1 MTSIN
6 LEKMCIHFPELFL
19 LLKCHENVV
28 FFSKTAQNKVPLF
41 PRKCPFCY
49 VLFSDCPYFLNKILD
64 QLHSNKL
71 RNWNPNDKYPYTF
84 LYLYLY
90 IYIYPYISIYN
101 IYNIYII
108 YIERVS
114 YIYYIYIY
122 IAYFLIINLLFYV
135 TNLYLMCYLYIIC

>member
-90 IYIYPYISIYN
+90 IYIYIYPYISIYN

-108 YIERVS
+108 YIQRECHI
-114 YIYYIYIY
+114 YIIYIY
-122 IAYFLIINLLFYV
+122 ILLISLLLICYF
-135 TNLYLMCYLYIIC
+135 M

>member
-90 IYIYPYISIYN
+90 IYIYIYPYISIYN

-108 YIERVS
+108 YIERECHI
-114 YIYYIYIY
+114 YIIYIY
-122 IAYFLIINLLFYV
+122 ILLISLLLICYF
-135 TNLYLMCYLYIIC
+135 M

>member
-90 IYIYPYISIYN
+90 IYIYIYPYISIYN

-108 YIERVS
+108 YIERECHI
-114 YIYYIYIY
+114 YILYIYILL
-122 IAYFLIINLLFYV
+122 ISLLLICYF
-135 TNLYLMCYLYIIC
+135 M

>member
-6 LEKMCIHFPELFL
+6 LGKMCIHFPELL
-19 LLKCHENVV
+19 LFLKCHENVV
-28 FFSKTAQNKVPLF
+28 FFSKTTQNKVPLF
-41 PRKCPFCY
+41 PQKCPFCY

-71 RNWNPNDKYPYTF
+71 RNWNPNNKYPYTF
-84 LYLYLY
+84 LYLYLYIY

-108 YIERVS
+108 YIERECHI
-114 YIYYIYIY
+114 YIIYIY
-122 IAYFLIINLLFYV
+122 ILLISLLLICYF
-135 TNLYLMCYLYIIC
+135 M

>member
-1 MTSIN
+1 MTNIN
-6 LEKMCIHFPELFL
+6 LGKMCIHFPELLL

-49 VLFSDCPYFLNKILD
+49 VLFSDCPYFLNNVLD

-71 RNWNPNDKYPYTF
+71 RNCNPNDKYLYTF

-90 IYIYPYISIYN
+90 IYIYIYLYISIC
-101 IYNIYII
+101 NIYII
-108 YIERVS
+108 YIEWVS
-114 YIYYIYIY
+114 YIQSVIYIYIY
-122 IAYFLIINLLFYV
+122 IYILLISLLLICYF
-135 TNLYLMCYLYIIC
+135 M